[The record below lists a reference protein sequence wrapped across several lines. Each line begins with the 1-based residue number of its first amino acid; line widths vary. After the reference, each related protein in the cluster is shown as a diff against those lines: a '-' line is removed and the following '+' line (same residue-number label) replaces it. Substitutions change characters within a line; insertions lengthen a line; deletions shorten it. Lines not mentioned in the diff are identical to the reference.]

1 MFRGFSLNP
10 EGFKRVSGS
19 GKSGLG
25 AGGRVGRKTGVDYVY
40 ELFFLEKCSRAKKN
54 LPIQKIKFLPVQPIL
69 LPVQKT
75 KKVPVQ
81 KKVGV

>member
-10 EGFKRVSGS
+10 EGIKRVSGS

-25 AGGRVGRKTGVDYVY
+25 AGGGVGRKTGVDYVY

-54 LPIQKIKFLPVQPIL
+54 LPVQKIKFLPVQPIL
-69 LPVQKT
+69 PPVQKNQKSARA
-75 KKVPVQ
+75 KK
-81 KKVGV
+81 K